1 MHRSFSG
8 IMLCACVAF
17 SAGTARAQ
25 EFSATIVSTA
35 NGSAVSGT
43 VRVSGDKL
51 RMDMPPAVTI
61 LRNDKKVAWML
72 MADQKIYVEMPI
84 DARSLATS
92 MEHVPGE
99 ISRTALGS
107 EVIGGRNTE
116 KYEVTYRD
124 HEQSETLYIW
134 LSTELHF
141 PLKSSARDGSW
152 TVEYT
157 NVTDGPQPPEMFE
170 VPGGYTRYDYGATPA
185 EAAGT

>member
-1 MHRSFSG
+1 MRRFWG
-8 IMLCACVAF
+8 VVFVFACIVF
-17 SAGTARAQ
+17 SAGIARPQ
-25 EFSATIVSTA
+25 EFSAAIVSTA
-35 NGSAVSGT
+35 NGSPVSGT
-43 VRVSGDKL
+43 VRVSKDKL
-51 RMDMPPAVTI
+51 RLDMPPAVTI

-72 MADQKIYVEMPI
+72 MAEQKVYVEMPI

-99 ISRTALGS
+99 ISRTLLGT
-107 EVIGGRNTE
+107 EAIGGRDTE

-134 LSTELHF
+134 LSKELHF

-157 NVTDGPQPPEMFE
+157 NVSDGPQPPEMFE
-170 VPGGYTRYDYGATPA
+170 VPDGYTKYDYGETPA
-185 EAAGT
+185 EAAGN